1 MFLSDV
7 ADLTQ
12 ASFARKSYERYL
24 RENKPET
31 YDALVKTRNELSDFV
46 NKQRIN
52 KHSKKPVIAV
62 VIPARTP
69 KNNTYKMLKEMGY
82 AKSDNNGIGNGLR
95 QLRNAEERA
104 KTVLP
109 DYRRNDLLPD
119 LAKLERGQAIPELGK
134 PLPDLGEMKWRGK
147 VDVVA
152 AQHNSNAVLNPIKNE
167 VKTTGGRK
175 AINEIIVPKKKIPDK
190 SLLKNLGIAGAVG
203 GGLLGAYGLKKVYD
217 SRKEKN

>member
-1 MFLSDV
+1 MFLSDI
-7 ADLTQ
+7 AELTQ

-31 YDALVKTRNELSDFV
+31 YTALENTRNELSDFV

-62 VIPARTP
+62 LKPLQ

-82 AKSDNNGIGNGLR
+82 AKSDNNGIGYGLR

-104 KTVLP
+104 ISALP

-119 LAKLERGQAIPELGK
+119 LAKLERGQAMPELGK
-134 PLPDLGEMKWRGK
+134 PLPDLGEMKWRGE

-152 AQHNSNAVLNPIKNE
+152 AQHNSNAVLDPIKNE
-167 VKTTGGRK
+167 VKTTGGRR